1 MLTKVAVIL
10 RILYLLSVLHGGSG
24 TTSSQLSQQ
33 LCALFPLSLDDRL
46 LVRVLAVY
54 LDVQVLI
61 AALLLLLLLRS
72 PVISS
77 IAPVLVP
84 VFISAPTSPP
94 APPVIPPV
102 PVPFSFSLLVSEV
115 SFLPLLFCC
124 FVSCLPSNSMV
135 RPFQ

>member
-1 MLTKVAVIL
+1 MIL

-33 LCALFPLSLDDRL
+33 LCALFPFSLDDRL
-46 LVRVLAVY
+46 LVRVLAVD

-61 AALLLLLLLRS
+61 AALLLFLLLLHS
-72 PVISS
+72 PIISS
-77 IAPVLVP
+77 VAPVLVP

-124 FVSCLPSNSMV
+124 FVSCFPFNSMV
-135 RPFQ
+135 KSFQ